1 MRQFIFAKK
10 DCWLT
15 QSEVNVFRP
24 RIFLKMIPVNYP
36 ESWTEWT
43 NKQKE
48 DYEAQY
54 GKMKPTDIIAYY
66 NNFDYSTTGGFWGE
80 IKRQS

>member
-1 MRQFIFAKK
+1 
-10 DCWLT
+10 
-15 QSEVNVFRP
+15 
-24 RIFLKMIPVNYP
+24 MIPVNYP

-80 IKRQS
+80 IKR